1 MRTFTTKIVFQM
13 NLGVQMKW
21 LISLDHVILRGPR
34 SAIKFLAVHKFN
46 PNTRKSVYWSSFILA
61 TPLEFWFFQPPQF
74 FLQLPLMIETPGS
87 NKMKR
92 M

>member
-21 LISLDHVILRGPR
+21 LISLVHVILRGPR

-46 PNTRKSVYWSSFILA
+46 PNTRKCLLVLFYFSNPPRILIFSA
-61 TPLEFWFFQPPQF
+61 TPI
-74 FLQLPLMIETPGS
+74 FLQLPLMIENS
-87 NKMKR
+87 R
-92 M
+92 FQ